1 MNSALTLDIWFN
13 YAFLGKSITK
23 NIKEVIFVLSYVT
36 VSPDL
41 GRGIY
46 LKLVVNFSQNYLREG
61 NSRW

>member
-1 MNSALTLDIWFN
+1 VNSALILDICFN

-23 NIKEVIFVLSYVT
+23 NIKEVIFVLSYIT
-36 VSPDL
+36 VSPDP

-46 LKLVVNFSQNYLREG
+46 SKLVVNLSQNYLREG